1 MSLDK
6 IPCGVPVTN
15 RCDRFCNQ
23 IGQGLN
29 LRHCLLN
36 VAKTACNEP
45 VTDNCNNVCGFLG
58 QKDCDHGTD
67 ATTLGALVINSF
79 DRVSNTSFRLAVGS
93 LEPAPT
99 LPRPMDNALYLDFM
113 QHGHSVNISGEEG
126 SVRPAAILKME
137 YIKEELM
144 TREMEGTPQDFPTAL
159 SESNS
164 ETEKILPQ
172 EGIEFK
178 PPSDASRDGGTP
190 HAVRVTM
197 FSEFTGGYVKVGQ
210 GHEEP
215 TSHNTRAAAV
225 VDILKG
231 TLSFR
236 AQLEA
241 SNYGWGGWSP
251 EIRRIPWMDM
261 HQHIRLD
268 QPGLE
273 AYSFMAWILR
283 ASGGRGFAVR
293 KVLRSVGNLDLM
305 RLNHDR
311 PEKVEQCWAWYID
324 AVPAFHFGDQNYTHV
339 DGVPAFH
346 FEGQKDDDLHT
357 GFKQAAGSWSDSKL
371 HLATLVVNKSHV
383 LMYQDLRLLH
393 VTLWEIDNTSNVP
406 FVDCAPSST
415 KNVSL
420 EVGGSGLK
428 IADVK
433 FFPHALSV
441 KEIETTL
448 ARGLSSHV
456 VVDSLIGNAFRGS
469 RGGWMPRQPGLH
481 TIHGAAEAR
490 ARLSDAD
497 PESTQDMLDY
507 ALLLDKKDVNR
518 SRARVEVNKAAVG
531 VQVTEVHYLGGENSH
546 DTHRAV
552 HDGFRIV
559 EQLTGDRAAWGYRDC
574 PFLFNAGAPQVPDFN
589 NNMIADY
596 KDANLVRV
604 CLDKPTSKQQIRL
617 PDATPDPLSS
627 PSRPL
632 PMGTEFERSLPH
644 RQGNAPWTRTYS
656 MSSKQHRWLP
666 SLSGVVI
673 TTGNLHDLAGLPGL
687 MSRLPSLTFSGTNE
701 IHSKPAQRLFAT
713 MSPARLRCCRQ
724 NDTDN
729 QNFVGMVC
737 FNSSTYQHKWG
748 LQNIIELVYNDTS
761 SQNGS
766 LLESTSLHQAVDAPW
781 WFFEMWLHLN
791 GSAVASRVPPD
802 VYNYAFPNR
811 SCYWLNKTNGY
822 YGVCNYSD
830 ANQLVN
836 AREDSFL
843 SFVKRPELVP
853 FREDLNVTLML
864 MGKGPKFDFQSWN
877 SVDERR
883 RGPWNQTRSITIAQG
898 CEIFNMSSNFFD
910 FFRIYYKVEGWEDI
924 IRKLVFKMKVL
935 YPNSTHSLSTTHAS
949 SITPAIL
956 AGLEIDS
963 FFHQQD
969 FLTRWKTHGDY
980 WNMSWNFQS
989 EARNTS
995 EWTETV
1001 KNSTRAAFS
1010 LREMMEWRDEQRPH
1024 RQDSGAKMHLLLLMG
1039 GLRTASHNLTGYYIR
1054 EHEATRESRPVY
1066 KQLLLARDISL
1077 GRAPNYI
1084 YATKEWYSNL
1094 EVCFIYDRKRVA
1106 ACSGTMLFS
1115 NFGSCILC
1123 VLLALP
1129 CYHHALTES

>member
-1 MSLDK
+1 VFCDLGCEMSLDK

-23 IGQGLN
+23 LGQGLN

-93 LEPAPT
+93 LEPAP
-99 LPRPMDNALYLDFM
+99 RPMDNALYLDFM
-113 QHGHSVNISGEEG
+113 QHGKSVPISGEEG

-137 YIKEELM
+137 YIKEELV

-164 ETEKILPQ
+164 EAEKILPK

-178 PPSDASRDGGTP
+178 PPSDTSRDGGTP

-197 FSEFTGGYVKVGQ
+197 LSEFTGGYVKVGQ

-215 TSHNTRAAAV
+215 TSHNTRAAAA

-236 AQLEA
+236 AQQE
-241 SNYGWGGWSP
+241 SSSYGWGGWSP
-251 EIRRIPWMDM
+251 EIRRIPWMDT

-273 AYSFMAWILR
+273 AYSFMAWIQR

-293 KVLRSVGNLDLM
+293 KVVRSVGDLDLM

-311 PEKVEQCWAWYID
+311 PEKVEQCWAWYVD
-324 AVPAFHFGDQNYTHV
+324 GVPAFHFGDQNYTHV
-339 DGVPAFH
+339 DGIPAFH
-346 FEGQKDDDLHT
+346 FEGQKDDDLLT

-371 HLATLVVNKSHV
+371 HLVALVINQSHV
-383 LMYQDLRLLH
+383 LVYQDLRLVY

-428 IADVK
+428 VADVK
-433 FFPHALSV
+433 FFPHALSLG
-441 KEIETTL
+441 EMNTTL
-448 ARGLSSHV
+448 VRGLSSHV
-456 VVDSLIGNAFRGS
+456 MVDSSIGNAFRGS
-469 RGGWMPRQPGLH
+469 RGGWMPRHPGLH

-497 PESTQDMLDY
+497 PESAQDMLDY
-507 ALLLDKKDVNR
+507 ALLLDKKDMNR
-518 SRARVEVNKAAVG
+518 SKARVEVKRAAVS
-531 VQVTEVHYLGGENSH
+531 VQAAEVHFLGGEHSH

-559 EQLTGDRAAWGYRDC
+559 EQNTGDRAAWGYRDC
-574 PFLFNAGAPQVPDFN
+574 PFLFNAGAPKVPDFHN
-589 NNMIADY
+589 SMFADY
-596 KDANLVRV
+596 KDVNLVRV
-604 CLDKPTSKQQIRL
+604 CLDKPTSKQQIRF
-617 PDATPDPLSS
+617 PDARPDPLSS

-701 IHSKPAQRLFAT
+701 VYYKSVQRLFAT

-729 QNFVGMVC
+729 QSFVGMEC
-737 FNSSTYQHKWG
+737 FNSSAYQHKWG
-748 LQNIIELVYNDTS
+748 LYNNDAS

-766 LLESTSLHQAVDAPW
+766 LVESTSLRQAIDAPW
-781 WFFEMWLHLN
+781 WFFEMWLYLN
-791 GSAVASRVPPD
+791 GSAVAQRVPPD
-802 VYNYAFPNR
+802 VHNYAFPNR
-811 SCYWLNKTNGY
+811 SCFWLNKTSGH
-822 YGVCNYSD
+822 YGVCDYSD
-830 ANQLVN
+830 ATQSVN
-836 AREDSFL
+836 EREDAFL

-853 FREDLNVTLML
+853 L
-864 MGKGPKFDFQSWN
+864 N

-883 RGPWNQTRSITIAQG
+883 RGPWNQTSSITIAQG

-924 IRKLVFKMKVL
+924 IRKLVYKMIVL
-935 YPNSTHSLSTTHAS
+935 YPNSTRVSRLLTPTTHVS
-949 SITPAIL
+949 SIAPAIL
-956 AGLEIDS
+956 AGLEKDS

-989 EARNTS
+989 EARNVS
-995 EWTETV
+995 EWTETLE
-1001 KNSTRAAFS
+1001 NSTRAAS
-1010 LREMMEWRDEQRPH
+1010 ALREMMEWRDEQRPY
-1024 RQDSGAKMHLLLLMG
+1024 RRDFGAKMHLLVLMG
-1039 GLRTASHNLTGYYIR
+1039 GLRTAPHNLTGYYIR
-1054 EHEATRESRPVY
+1054 EHETTRESRPVY

-1077 GRAPNYI
+1077 GRAPNYV
-1084 YATKEWYSNL
+1084 YATTEWYSNL

-1106 ACSGTMLFS
+1106 ACSGT
-1115 NFGSCILC
+1115 SCSSIILDLEFFAC
-1123 VLLALP
+1123 R
-1129 CYHHALTES
+1129 